1 MSYFYLIR
9 RTKIRQ
15 DPNPALATDDI
26 LRQVV
31 NNNFK
36 TKNERSNLIN
46 LNILKHT
53 AVILLGAMIA
63 AVGLQF
69 FLIPNHLTDGGVVGL
84 SIIGARLFSI
94 PIGLFLILLNI
105 PFIYLGYKKLG
116 KEFALY
122 SIFGIVVLSL
132 LTTIIHSSVAA
143 TSEPILAA
151 VFGGAIVGIGVGLVI
166 RHGGTIDGADTVAIL
181 IDKRTPFSVGE
192 AIMFMNIFILT
203 ASGFVFGWDNAM
215 YSMIAYYV
223 AHKAID
229 VTVEGLDNS
238 RSVWIVSKNYKEIG
252 AAIQEQLGEKVTY
265 VNGKRVDGMVSD
277 GVILAVITRMQEMKL
292 KALVRKHDKRAFIVI
307 NDAHE
312 IVRTKIEEEQA

>member
-1 MSYFYLIR
+1 L
-9 RTKIRQ
+9 
-15 DPNPALATDDI
+15 
-26 LRQVV
+26 V
-31 NNNFK
+31 
-36 TKNERSNLIN
+36 
-46 LNILKHT
+46 
-53 AVILLGAMIA
+53 GAIVA

-84 SIIGARLFSI
+84 SIIGAHLFNV
-94 PIGLFLILLNI
+94 PIGVFLLLLNI
-105 PFIYLGYKKLG
+105 PFLYLGLKKIG

-122 SIFGIVVLSL
+122 SIFGIFTLAV
-132 LTTIIHSSVAA
+132 LTTLIHSSVAA
-143 TSEPILAA
+143 TTDPILAA

-181 IDKRTPFSVGE
+181 IDKGTPFSVGE
-192 AIMFMNIFILT
+192 AIMFINIFILA

-238 RSVWIVSKNYKEIG
+238 KSVWIVSKKYKEIG

-265 VNGKRVDGMVSD
+265 VNGKKVNGIISD
-277 GVILAVITRMQEMKL
+277 GVMLVVITRMQEMKL
-292 KALVRKHDKRAFIVI
+292 KALVRKYDQRAFIVI

-312 IVRTKIEEEQA
+312 IVRTKLET